1 MRDAAHLLVRE
12 ARDRSYR
19 SEGNIRSAR
28 FDYCSR
34 KRSTAGFVL
43 PSCVCDGREVA
54 LVLFAQPDALPTVEE
69 FLHAQHLRHSSCD
82 MAALSIAF
90 DS

>member
-34 KRSTAGFVL
+34 KRSTAG
-43 PSCVCDGREVA
+43 
-54 LVLFAQPDALPTVEE
+54 LVLSGCVSDGCEVRLMLLAKADTFPTVEE
-69 FLHAQHLRHSSCD
+69 FLHGQHSRVSVCD
-82 MAALSIAF
+82 KEW
-90 DS
+90 